1 MHRIS
6 ALGSW
11 RRRIRSLISFLAT
24 YQSEASL
31 GYIRQSQKQKHQKNS
46 SCDVFVWMLELASRL
61 CLFFHLVVVERLLE
75 ACENYLEGHISL
87 FRIRI
92 LSIGFYT

>member
-1 MHRIS
+1 MHIIS

-24 YQSEASL
+24 YQLEASL
-31 GYIRQSQKQKHQKNS
+31 GYIRQSQKQKHQKSS

-61 CLFFHLVVVERLLE
+61 CSFFHLVVERLLE

-87 FRIRI
+87 FRIRS